1 MSLGWIIACVVPA
14 VASALLIGWLRK
26 STLTRVL
33 ADVPNE
39 RSLHGEPR
47 PRVGG
52 IGLVAASLPVAFA
65 LTRFELALPL
75 GVALLLA
82 LVSIA
87 DDRHSLPIALR
98 LPVHVGAAAV
108 IAFAG
113 ASSLGLVIAT
123 CAALAIA
130 WMTNLFNFMDGA
142 DGLAGGMGVI
152 GFATLASG
160 AAGASDLPLAWTCA
174 CLASACAGFLLH
186 NFPPARVF
194 MGDAGSIPL
203 GFLAGALGVLGM
215 ARGDWPAW
223 FPVLAF
229 APFVADASITLVR
242 RALRREPFW
251 RAHRTHSYQRL
262 VLRGWSHRRL
272 ALSAYA
278 LMLVSSTCALLALRG
293 SGMERSA
300 IISGWTAALALLFLA
315 LERRL
320 GHAASPS
327 LPGQDR

>member
-1 MSLGWIIACVVPA
+1 MSLAWILACTIPA
-14 VASALLIGWLRK
+14 VASAALIALLRR
-26 STLTRVL
+26 SALTRAL

-52 IGLVAASLPVAFA
+52 IGVMAASLPIA
-65 LTRFELALPL
+65 LALAGRELALPL
-75 GVALLLA
+75 ALALLLA
-82 LVSIA
+82 VVSAA
-87 DDRHSLPIALR
+87 DDRRSLPIALR
-98 LPVHVGAAAV
+98 LAVHVGAAVA
-108 IAFAG
+108 IAFAAA
-113 ASSLGLVIAT
+113 ASFGVVAVA

-152 GFATLASG
+152 GFAALATG
-160 AAGASDLPLAWTCA
+160 AGMAGDLPLAWTCA
-174 CLASACAGFLLH
+174 CLASACSGFLLH

-203 GFLAGALGVLGM
+203 GFLAGALGVIGA
-215 ARGDWPAW
+215 ARGAWPPW

-229 APFVADASITLVR
+229 APFIADASLTLLR
-242 RALRREPFW
+242 RASRREPFW
-251 RAHRTHSYQRL
+251 RAHRTHAYQRL
-262 VLRGWSHRRL
+262 VLSGWTHRRL
-272 ALSAYA
+272 ALRGYA
-278 LMLVSSTCALLALRG
+278 LMALSSVCALVALRA
-293 SGMERSA
+293 SGMGRSA
-300 IISGWTAALALLFLA
+300 IIVGWTATLALLFLA

-320 GHAASPS
+320 GRSASPS